1 MYVLLMLVLATLVV
15 WFVVYNILSYWLKKK
30 GILQDELGNQ
40 RHDVITV
47 VDRVEEQKL
56 KVKNLEAIEDA
67 SGLKVENLE
76 AEKEE
81 AEMEA
86 ENLKPEEERAEI
98 EAENLKP
105 EEDRAEIEA
114 KNLEAI
120 EDASGL
126 KVENLE
132 AEKEEAEIETENLKS
147 EEEEAEIETEN
158 LEPKEERAEIEA
170 ENLEPKE
177 ERAEIEAE
185 NLEPEEERAWIEA
198 ENLEA
203 EKEEAEI
210 EAENLEPEEERAE
223 IEAENLEPEE
233 ERAGIEA
240 EIPKSEEEV
249 AKEKINSLISL
260 LESRNVKYKD
270 DRNNG
275 GGFWIF
281 GEGDLSHVILDAN
294 KLGLKFYN
302 NNNRWYLDNKK
313 VLVKKGVNKRT
324 EARDSIMIL
333 LNGSGIKYVDRRNNK
348 NGKLWIIGGNE
359 LKNFVEYAKQ
369 FKIYF
374 KFQPEGDADTK
385 HKPGWWIK

>member
-1 MYVLLMLVLATLVV
+1 MTEANVMWYTRFKVKKCFGGFKMYVLLMLVLATLVV

-86 ENLKPEEERAEI
+86 ENLKPEE
-98 EAENLKP
+98 
-105 EEDRAEIEA
+105 DRAEIEA

-158 LEPKEERAEIEA
+158 LEPK
-170 ENLEPKE
+170 
-177 ERAEIEAE
+177 
-185 NLEPEEERAWIEA
+185 
-198 ENLEA
+198 
-203 EKEEAEI
+203 
-210 EAENLEPEEERAE
+210 EERAE

>member
-30 GILQDELGNQ
+30 GILQDELGKQ

-47 VDRVEEQKL
+47 VDRIEDQKL

-67 SGLKVENLE
+67 SGPKVENLE
-76 AEKEE
+76 AEKE
-81 AEMEA
+81 AENLEPEEERAEKEA
-86 ENLKPEEERAEI
+86 ENLKPEEERAEK
-98 EAENLKP
+98 EAENLKSEEERSEKEAENLKSEEERSEKEAENLEP
-105 EEDRAEIEA
+105 EKEEAEIEA

-132 AEKEEAEIETENLKS
+132 AEKEEAEIETENLKA

-158 LEPKEERAEIEA
+158 LEP
-170 ENLEPKE
+170 
-177 ERAEIEAE
+177 
-185 NLEPEEERAWIEA
+185 
-198 ENLEA
+198 
-203 EKEEAEI
+203 
-210 EAENLEPEEERAE
+210 
-223 IEAENLEPEE
+223 
-233 ERAGIEA
+233 
-240 EIPKSEEEV
+240 EEEV
-249 AKEKINSLISL
+249 PKEKINSLIRL

-294 KLGLKFYN
+294 KLGLEFYN

>member
-40 RHDVITV
+40 RHDIITV

-81 AEMEA
+81 AEM
-86 ENLKPEEERAEI
+86 

-147 EEEEAEIETEN
+147 EEEE
-158 LEPKEERAEIEA
+158 
-170 ENLEPKE
+170 
-177 ERAEIEAE
+177 AEIEAE

-313 VLVKKGVNKRT
+313 VLAKKGVNKRT

>member
-1 MYVLLMLVLATLVV
+1 MYVLLMFVLATLVV

-47 VDRVEEQKL
+47 VDRIEEQKL

-76 AEKEE
+76 AEKE
-81 AEMEA
+81 
-86 ENLKPEEERAEI
+86 
-98 EAENLKP
+98 
-105 EEDRAEIEA
+105 
-114 KNLEAI
+114 
-120 EDASGL
+120 
-126 KVENLE
+126 
-132 AEKEEAEIETENLKS
+132 
-147 EEEEAEIETEN
+147 
-158 LEPKEERAEIEA
+158 
-170 ENLEPKE
+170 
-177 ERAEIEAE
+177 AE
-185 NLEPEEERAWIEA
+185 NLEPEKEEAEKEA

-210 EAENLEPEEERAE
+210 AAEKLEPEEEEAEIEAENLEAEKEAENLEPEEERAE
-223 IEAENLEPEE
+223 KEAENL
-233 ERAGIEA
+233 
-240 EIPKSEEEV
+240 KSEEEV
-249 AKEKINSLISL
+249 AKEKINSLIIL

-270 DRNNG
+270 DRNKG

-294 KLGLKFYN
+294 KLGLRFYN

-313 VLVKKGVNKRT
+313 VLVKKRANKRT
-324 EARDSIMIL
+324 ETRDSIMIL
-333 LNGSGIKYVDRRNNK
+333 LDGSGIKYVDRRNNK

-359 LKNFVEYAKQ
+359 LKDFAEYAKQ

>member
-40 RHDVITV
+40 RHDIITV

-86 ENLKPEEERAEI
+86 ENLKPEEDRAEI

-147 EEEEAEIETEN
+147 EEEEAEIE
-158 LEPKEERAEIEA
+158 
-170 ENLEPKE
+170 
-177 ERAEIEAE
+177 AE

-223 IEAENLEPEE
+223 IEAENLEPEEERAGIEAENLEPEE

-313 VLVKKGVNKRT
+313 VLAKKGVNKRT

>member
-86 ENLKPEEERAEI
+86 ENLKPEE
-98 EAENLKP
+98 
-105 EEDRAEIEA
+105 DRAEIEA

-158 LEPKEERAEIEA
+158 LEPK
-170 ENLEPKE
+170 
-177 ERAEIEAE
+177 
-185 NLEPEEERAWIEA
+185 
-198 ENLEA
+198 
-203 EKEEAEI
+203 
-210 EAENLEPEEERAE
+210 EERAE

>member
-47 VDRVEEQKL
+47 VDRIEEQKL

-81 AEMEA
+81 AE
-86 ENLKPEEERAEI
+86 
-98 EAENLKP
+98 
-105 EEDRAEIEA
+105 
-114 KNLEAI
+114 
-120 EDASGL
+120 
-126 KVENLE
+126 
-132 AEKEEAEIETENLKS
+132 
-147 EEEEAEIETEN
+147 
-158 LEPKEERAEIEA
+158 
-170 ENLEPKE
+170 
-177 ERAEIEAE
+177 IEAE
-185 NLEPEEERAWIEA
+185 NLEPEEE
-198 ENLEA
+198 
-203 EKEEAEI
+203 EAEI
-210 EAENLEPEEERAE
+210 EENLELEEERAE
-223 IEAENLEPEE
+223 KEAENL
-233 ERAGIEA
+233 
-240 EIPKSEEEV
+240 KSEEEV
-249 AKEKINSLISL
+249 AKKKINSLIIL

-270 DRNNG
+270 DRNKG

-294 KLGLKFYN
+294 KLGLRFYN

-313 VLVKKGVNKRT
+313 VLVKKRANKRT

-333 LNGSGIKYVDRRNNK
+333 LDGSGIKYVDRRNNK

-359 LKNFVEYAKQ
+359 LKDFAEYAKQ

>member
-1 MYVLLMLVLATLVV
+1 MLVLATLVV

-30 GILQDELGNQ
+30 GILQDELGKQ

-47 VDRVEEQKL
+47 VDRIEDQKL

-67 SGLKVENLE
+67 SGPKVENLE
-76 AEKEE
+76 AEK
-81 AEMEA
+81 
-86 ENLKPEEERAEI
+86 
-98 EAENLKP
+98 
-105 EEDRAEIEA
+105 
-114 KNLEAI
+114 
-120 EDASGL
+120 
-126 KVENLE
+126 
-132 AEKEEAEIETENLKS
+132 
-147 EEEEAEIETEN
+147 
-158 LEPKEERAEIEA
+158 
-170 ENLEPKE
+170 
-177 ERAEIEAE
+177 
-185 NLEPEEERAWIEA
+185 
-198 ENLEA
+198 
-203 EKEEAEI
+203 

-223 IEAENLEPEE
+223 KEAENLKPEE
-233 ERAGIEA
+233 EV
-240 EIPKSEEEV
+240 P
-249 AKEKINSLISL
+249 KEKINSLIRL

-294 KLGLKFYN
+294 KLGLEFYN